1 MEKKSKRDRGRI
13 ITTSGLKKLN
23 EAIEEW
29 KQQYNLRGTLAE
41 IEAESGVGSDTISKI
56 RQGRVGADLSKIQQL
71 FATFSLTLDEAD
83 HRSGKQTPSQTESEF
98 LGEMFPLLD
107 DEQIVS
113 ANTSQVFISY
123 SSQDP
128 DRELARQFEATLTAA
143 GHQIFMA
150 ADQIRLGENW
160 FRRINQ
166 ELRQCDYLLLF
177 LPPQSA
183 QSELLTYQV
192 QLARELQSSRPDRK
206 PIILPIRVGFS
217 LSTPLNHDLRG
228 YLYRIQQREWRSPE
242 DTIVIL
248 KEVLTLLAAPPE
260 NISPEA
266 EIQQET
272 LLSAESSRV
281 SGRVA
286 SENHLPL
293 PSAEPE
299 LPGGQIDVA
308 STFYIERPPIEERCY
323 QTILQ
328 PSGLIRIKAPRQ
340 MGKTSLMARILHHA
354 ALEGYRTVPLSFQL
368 LDKEVFSNLDRFLKW
383 FCVYVG
389 RELRLPNQIDD
400 YWDDIFGSKVNCKDY
415 FEKYLLAQI
424 DNSLVLGLDEV
435 DRVFQYP
442 DIAEDFFGLLRA
454 WHEESKRRAIWK
466 KLRLLVVHSSE
477 VYIPMNINQ
486 SPFNVG
492 LPIDLPEFNRGQI
505 QDLASR
511 HNLNWSEGDVER
523 LMAIVGGHPYL
534 VRVALYH
541 ISKQDLTLED
551 LPENVTTETGIYSD
565 HLRRHLWNLEQYP
578 ELSEAMKEVISENF
592 SGQLTGMLGFKLDSL
607 GLVKWQGNKCYPR
620 CELYRQYFDIHL
632 GVKN

>member
-71 FATFSLTLDEAD
+71 FATFGLTLEEAD
-83 HRSGKQTPSQTESEF
+83 HRSGKQNSSKTESQP
-98 LGEMFPLLD
+98 LGELLPLLD
-107 DEQIVS
+107 DDQIVS
-113 ANTSQVFISY
+113 GNSSQVFISY
-123 SSQDP
+123 RSQDP
-128 DRELARQFEATLTAA
+128 DQELARQFETALTTV
-143 GHQIFMA
+143 GHQVFMA
-150 ADQIRLGENW
+150 ADHIRLGENW
-160 FRRINQ
+160 FQRIHQ
-166 ELRQCDYLLLF
+166 ELKQCDYLLLF

-192 QLARELQSSRPDRK
+192 QLARELQSARPDRK
-206 PIILPIRVGFS
+206 PVILPIRVGFS
-217 LSTPLNHDLRG
+217 LNTPLNHDLRG

-242 DTIVIL
+242 DTVVIL
-248 KEVLTLLAAPPE
+248 REVLTLLANPPE
-260 NISPEA
+260 NILPEVEEKQQTSPSA
-266 EIQQET
+266 EISSIT
-272 LLSAESSRV
+272 SA
-281 SGRVA
+281 
-286 SENHLPL
+286 HYPPL
-293 PSAEPE
+293 PAAEPE

-354 ALEGYRTVPLSFQL
+354 AQQGYRTVPLSFQL
-368 LDKEVFSNLDRFLKW
+368 VDKEVFNNLDQFLKW
-383 FCVYVG
+383 FCAYVG
-389 RELRLPNQIDD
+389 RELRLPNQLND

-415 FEKYLLAQI
+415 FENYLLAQI
-424 DNSLVLGLDEV
+424 DYPLVLGLDEI

-442 DIAEDFFGLLRA
+442 DIAEDFLGLLRA

-466 KLRLLVVHSSE
+466 KLRLLVVHSTE

-492 LPIDLPEFNRGQI
+492 LPIDLPEFNQEQI
-505 QDLASR
+505 MDLASR
-511 HNLNWSEGDVER
+511 HNLHWSEQDVEK

-551 LPENVTTETGIYSD
+551 LPQNVTQESGIYSD

-578 ELSEAMKEVISENF
+578 ELSEVMKEVISEN
-592 SGQLTGMLGFKLDSL
+592 SSVQLTGMLGFKLDSL

-620 CELYRQYFDIHL
+620 CQLYRQYFQAHL
-632 GVKN
+632 

>member
-13 ITTSGLKKLN
+13 ITASGLKKLN

-56 RQGRVGADLSKIQQL
+56 RQGRIGADLSKIQQL
-71 FATFSLTLDEAD
+71 FAAFGLTLDEAD
-83 HRSGKQTPSQTESEF
+83 YRSGKQSSSQTESEP
-98 LGEMFPLLD
+98 LAQLLPLLN
-107 DEQIVS
+107 DEQIV
-113 ANTSQVFISY
+113 AQNNFQIFISY
-123 SSQDP
+123 NSQDP
-128 DRELARQFEATLTAA
+128 DQELARQFETALTAA
-143 GHQIFMA
+143 GHQVFMA
-150 ADQIRLGENW
+150 GDHIRLGENW
-160 FRRINQ
+160 FRRINE
-166 ELRQCDYLLLF
+166 ELKRCDYLLLF

-192 QLARELQSSRPDRK
+192 QLARELQFSRPDRK
-206 PIILPIRVGFS
+206 PLILPIRVGFS
-217 LSTPLNHDLRG
+217 LSTALNHDLRG

-242 DTIVIL
+242 DTIIIL
-248 KEVLTLLAAPPE
+248 KEVLTLLAVPPS
-260 NISPEA
+260 NIALEVEEKTEISLTEEISSVGSANSP
-266 EIQQET
+266 
-272 LLSAESSRV
+272 
-281 SGRVA
+281 
-286 SENHLPL
+286 PM

-299 LPGGQIDVA
+299 IPGGQIDVA

-354 ALEGYRTVPLSFQL
+354 ALQGYRTVTLSFQL
-368 LDKEVFSNLDRFLKW
+368 VDKEVFSNLKKFLKW
-383 FCVYVG
+383 FCAYVG
-389 RELRLPNQIDD
+389 RELRLPNQLDD

-424 DNSLVLGLDEV
+424 DHPLVLGLDEI

-442 DIAEDFFGLLRA
+442 DIAEDFLGLLRA

-466 KLRLLVVHSSE
+466 KLRLLVVHSTE

-492 LPIDLPEFNRGQI
+492 LPIDLPEFNPQ
-505 QDLASR
+505 QVKDLASR
-511 HNLNWSEGDVER
+511 HNLNWSEQEVGK
-523 LMAIVGGHPYL
+523 LMSVIGGHPYL

-541 ISKQDLTLED
+541 ISKQDLSLED
-551 LPENVTTETGIYSD
+551 LPENVMTETGIYSD
-565 HLRRHLWNLEQYP
+565 HLRRHLWNLEEYP
-578 ELSEAMKEVISENF
+578 ELVTAMRNIVSENY
-592 SGQLTGMLGFKLDSL
+592 SRNLTGMLGFKLDSL
-607 GLVKWQGNKCYPR
+607 GLVKWQGNKYYPK
-620 CELYRQYFDIHL
+620 CELYRQYFQVHL
-632 GVKN
+632 